1 MMTIV
6 EQQTIC
12 MLIKTALSKTAPKQP
27 IAFDI
32 EPYIGFATQQQ
43 IEALLITGA
52 RLNNNPIPIK
62 VKQHY
67 YAHVFASE
75 QQLDILHRLYEAF
88 EQHSIDYLPLKG
100 AILKSLY
107 PSAELRSMSDLDIL
121 IKPEQYDSIKS
132 VMLLLGFSEGVE
144 SDHELV
150 WRKNIIMVELHKRL
164 IPSYNKDYYK
174 YYGDEWRLAHPI
186 GNSYQY
192 EMSPEDTF
200 IYLFTHFAKH
210 YRDKGV
216 GIRQAVDLYVYQKAY
231 PNLNMSYIENQLT
244 LLQLE
249 RFYFNVS
256 HMLHTWFDSA
266 EHTEASALIS
276 NRIFSGSVFGME
288 QDGQVSAMLKER
300 NSTGSLVN
308 AKASSW
314 IKAIFPPLFGMQ
326 QLYPIL
332 KK

>member
-1 MMTIV
+1 MQPV
-6 EQQTIC
+6 EA
-12 MLIKTALSKTAPKQP
+12 K
-27 IAFDI
+27 
-32 EPYIGFATQQQ
+32 E
-43 IEALLITGA
+43 EALYTPSYGSPFGNTGGMDYWTLPMDITKEEAVWQVLTADMTVISTGKKSTEKTQA
-52 RLNNNPIPIK
+52 YLRAAPSEDAEK
-62 VKQHY
+62 V
-67 YAHVFASE
+67 
-75 QQLDILHRLYEAF
+75 
-88 EQHSIDYLPLKG
+88 
-100 AILKSLY
+100 
-107 PSAELRSMSDLDIL
+107 
-121 IKPEQYDSIKS
+121 
-132 VMLLLGFSEGVE
+132 GVVTCE
-144 SDHELV
+144 TQGV
-150 WRKNIIMVELHKRL
+150 RVNIIMVELHKRL